1 MSILASGACRSR
13 SQTYRREGEL
23 MAELEKVDD
32 DGEVRCSKCGV
43 VFFLTWHRNPAYIA
57 VEYCP
62 FCGAEFDD

>member
-1 MSILASGACRSR
+1 
-13 SQTYRREGEL
+13 